1 MSIPVAVQLYTLRE
15 EASRDFAGTLERVAE
30 IGYKGVEFA
39 GYGNLTAS
47 KLKDTLEKLGL
58 KAAGSHV
65 GLDQLKDRLD
75 EVIDY
80 NLEIGNKYIVCPWNQ
95 YGSHND
101 YIETARL
108 FNKIGEKCKEKGLQ
122 FCYHNHSHEFA
133 SYNGEHGLDILYRET
148 DPELVMAEIDTYWVK
163 YAGLD
168 PAEYIK
174 KYSGRTPLIH
184 LKDMDNGED
193 RAFAEIGNGILDF
206 NSIINAAQDSG
217 AEWLIV
223 EQDVCKR
230 PAIESVKI
238 SFENLKRILKEE

>member
-1 MSIPVAVQLYTLRE
+1 MNIPVAVQLYTLRE
-15 EASRDFAGTLERVAE
+15 ETNKDFAGTLEKIAE

-39 GYGNLTAS
+39 GYGGLTAS
-47 KLKDTLEKLGL
+47 KLKNVLEKLGL

-65 GLDQLKDRLD
+65 GLDLLKDRID

-95 YGSHND
+95 YNSRYD
-101 YIETARL
+101 YIETAGL
-108 FNKIGEKCKEKGLQ
+108 FNKIGEKCKEEGFQ
-122 FCYHNHSHEFA
+122 FCYHNHNHEFA
-133 SYNGEHGLDILYRET
+133 SYNGEYGLDILYRKT

-184 LKDMDNGED
+184 LKDMDNSED
-193 RAFAEIGNGILDF
+193 RVFTEIGNGILDF
-206 NSIINAAQDSG
+206 NSIINASQDSG
-217 AEWLIV
+217 AEWFIV